1 MPVLGNEKLGLV
13 DEAQRR
19 REVYT
24 RYIERRVAAVV
35 DDAATERLIEAEV
48 AQRVRR
54 EIRRRVAERAVVRL
68 RQVRLRLPAEGPRI
82 VDIVTAA
89 AQAAQVSVGELSGP
103 RISRR
108 LVLARQA
115 AMLLLGEL
123 RPELSAAQIAQVF
136 GGRDPARIADARKL
150 AADRVADPG
159 SESAQLYRA
168 ARARL
173 FAQED

>member
-13 DEAQRR
+13 EEAQRR
-19 REVYT
+19 QEVYA
-24 RYIERRVAAVV
+24 RYIERRVAAVI
-35 DDAATERLIEAEV
+35 DDPATERLIEAEV

-54 EIRRRVAERAVVRL
+54 EIRRRVAEQAVVRL

-82 VDIVTAA
+82 VDIVTAV
-89 AQAAQVSVGELSGP
+89 AQAAQVSVGELSGR
-103 RISRR
+103 RIGRR
-108 LVLARQA
+108 LVLARQV

-123 RPELSAAQIAQVF
+123 RPELSPEQIAEVF
-136 GGRDPARIADARKL
+136 GGRDPARIPDARRL

-159 SESAQLYRA
+159 SESGELYRA

-173 FAQED
+173 FPLEV